1 MQGWFFSNKFF
12 NGTRSYYLG
21 FTKNQVKRLI
31 KDMINFNKTTYDS
44 ETIKSIKNKLSNIV
58 DNFIDNEMI
67 FEISY

>member
-1 MQGWFFSNKFF
+1 
-12 NGTRSYYLG
+12 
-21 FTKNQVKRLI
+21 
-31 KDMINFNKTTYDS
+31 MINFNKTTYDI